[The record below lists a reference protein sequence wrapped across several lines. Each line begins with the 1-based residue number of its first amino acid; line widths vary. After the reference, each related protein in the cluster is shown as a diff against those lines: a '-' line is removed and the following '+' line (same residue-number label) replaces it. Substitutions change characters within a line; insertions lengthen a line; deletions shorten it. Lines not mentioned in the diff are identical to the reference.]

1 VKHGDLSMA
10 ETKICRR
17 RCRWKW

>member
-1 VKHGDLSMA
+1 MA